1 MAVAEA
7 ATVLTADAQSCKR
20 LQEFFGLPDRGVQL
34 RSVFLS
40 VRDLK
45 RDQVDI
51 L

>member
-1 MAVAEA
+1 MAEA
-7 ATVLTADAQSCKR
+7 ATVLTADAPK
-20 LQEFFGLPDRGVQL
+20 LQKIAEFFGLPDRGVQL